1 MIRLLLLLFL
11 SVLLPALQSCDNSSG
26 DAAETSGRHADSVAL
41 LQTEDEDG
49 PPFENECKAN
59 FYRFGEYK
67 INNNNCHVY
76 YCGKGWN
83 PKFYSCSWVWGELI
97 NNEFSDDTNVTA
109 ITIHLLD
116 LDRFTLPQDG
126 TEYGND
132 SIKNYVIAVYGR
144 NSEGGNAKSIF
155 DPFKTGK
162 YPKPEQWIE

>member
-1 MIRLLLLLFL
+1 MTRLLFFLFL
-11 SVLLPALQSCDNSSG
+11 SGLLPSFQSCENSS
-26 DAAETSGRHADSVAL
+26 DDRAEISEKQADSIIL
-41 LQTEDEDG
+41 LKTEDEDG

-59 FYRFGEYK
+59 FHRFGEYK
-67 INNNNCHVY
+67 ISNSDCHIY

-83 PKFYSCSWVWGELI
+83 PDFYSCSWSWGELI

-116 LDRFTLPQDG
+116 LERFVVPRDG
-126 TEYGND
+126 SEYGND

-144 NSEGGNAKSIF
+144 KSGGGDAKSIF

-162 YPKPEQWIE
+162 YPRPEQWIE